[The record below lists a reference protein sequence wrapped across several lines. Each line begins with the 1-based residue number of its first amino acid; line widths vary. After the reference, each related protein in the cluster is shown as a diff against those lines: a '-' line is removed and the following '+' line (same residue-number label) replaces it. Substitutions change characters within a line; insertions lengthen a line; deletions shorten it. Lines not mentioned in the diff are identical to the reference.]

1 MGNMDNPFVVDDE
14 AFSCEAEFYACY
26 PNYKF
31 PEEIA
36 EEICSK
42 YSEYKLD
49 KIFREHYLN
58 SIGSTKGKSGR
69 LNNCNLEDI
78 CFSIKELGS
87 FEFEKC
93 NLRETFFDTCNLS
106 WATFDL
112 CNIQDS
118 SFQECMLQMTDFSS
132 SDLRHCRFYDCNL
145 YKAMLEGCDISQTK
159 FICCLGDGVYVKTFF
174 TDSEIVNY
182 TSEKIFMVDDVE
194 FEISDL
200 YDKTTEEIATEQCL
214 FHKHN
219 IKPFAEWFDK
229 QREVFK
235 FQIETNPAEPTLQGR
250 KGAQA

>member
-14 AFSCEAEFYACY
+14 AFTCEAEFYACY

-31 PEEIA
+31 PQELA
-36 EEICSK
+36 EEARMK

-49 KIFREHYLN
+49 KVFREHYLN
-58 SIGSTKGKSGR
+58 SFDSRKGKRGH
-69 LNNCNLEDI
+69 LNNCDLEDLY
-78 CFSIKELGS
+78 FSTRQLHMFR
-87 FEFEKC
+87 FEQC
-93 NLRETFFDTCNLS
+93 NLRETFFNTCNLR
-106 WATFDL
+106 WATFDN

-118 SFQECMLQMTDFSS
+118 SFEKCMLQMADFSG
-132 SDLRHCRFYDCNL
+132 SDLSGCYFVDCNL
-145 YKAMLEGCDISQTK
+145 YEARIENCDISKTK
-159 FICCLGDGVYVKTFF
+159 FIDCLGDGMYVKTFF